1 MQAQKYWAGPGNP
14 SPLPM
19 ITQQQTIA
27 CPLAMSLDAG
37 ALPNSDCPKRKAN
50 VQQEQGECPSVA
62 AGNHQRN

>member
-1 MQAQKYWAGPGNP
+1 
-14 SPLPM
+14 M